1 MSRFLRRSPSSS
13 SSWSTFPVSQRG
25 NMRRFAAV
33 VAAIFLAFLLAW
45 ENIYVDQLLSE
56 QQKRRQTVENL
67 RSQVAERRALI
78 RRQMTLAMA
87 DTEASDLG
95 LRTPDVE
102 QVVLLAESSGLFAEQ
117 PAVTAQLSSMEHIQA
132 RILDFFVSSAM
143 ARASRPNE
151 P

>member
-1 MSRFLRRSPSSS
+1 M
-13 SSWSTFPVSQRG
+13 
-25 NMRRFAAV
+25 
-33 VAAIFLAFLLAW
+33 VAAILLAFLLAW

-56 QQKRRQTVENL
+56 LQKERQTVENL
-67 RSQVAERRALI
+67 RAQVAERKALI
-78 RRQMTLAMA
+78 QRQMMVAMA

-102 QVVLLAESSGLFAEQ
+102 QVVLLAESSGLLAEQ
-117 PAVTAQLSSMEHIQA
+117 PIVSAQLSSLEHIQT
-132 RILDFFVSSAM
+132 RILDFFVTSAL

>member
-1 MSRFLRRSPSSS
+1 MSKFLRRSPSSS
-13 SSWSTFPVSQRG
+13 PAWNTFPVRQRG
-25 NMRRFAAV
+25 SLRRSAIV
-33 VAAIFLAFLLAW
+33 VAAILLAFLLAW

-56 QQKRRQTVENL
+56 LQKERQTVENL
-67 RSQVAERRALI
+67 RAQVAERKALI
-78 RRQMTLAMA
+78 QRQMMVAMA

-102 QVVLLAESSGLFAEQ
+102 QVVLLAESSGLLAEQ
-117 PAVTAQLSSMEHIQA
+117 PIVSAQLSSLEHIQT
-132 RILDFFVSSAM
+132 RILDFFVTSAL